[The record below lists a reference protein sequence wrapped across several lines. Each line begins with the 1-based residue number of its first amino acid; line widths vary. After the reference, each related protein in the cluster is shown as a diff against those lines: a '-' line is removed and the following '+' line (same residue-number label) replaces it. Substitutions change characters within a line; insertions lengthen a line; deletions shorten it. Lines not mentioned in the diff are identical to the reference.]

1 MSLTTY
7 IFRLQYYNR
16 SIRQNMSFVTNRD
29 D

>member
-16 SIRQNMSFVTNRD
+16 CIRQNMSFVTNRD